1 MTVTFGSA
9 QANQIVT
16 HDKEQLS
23 KYGRIVHRN
32 IFTHPIGGTAV
43 PAPEPVT
50 GTGVEPSPETA
61 PTPEPVTSTAVFA
74 TCELC
79 PKPARYVWQ
88 RGKVRLLC
96 GRCFG
101 NRLRV
106 FMQMR
111 EGGGL

>member
-43 PAPEPVT
+43 A
-50 GTGVEPSPETA
+50 PSPETTPA
-61 PTPEPVTSTAVFA
+61 PEPVTSTAVFA